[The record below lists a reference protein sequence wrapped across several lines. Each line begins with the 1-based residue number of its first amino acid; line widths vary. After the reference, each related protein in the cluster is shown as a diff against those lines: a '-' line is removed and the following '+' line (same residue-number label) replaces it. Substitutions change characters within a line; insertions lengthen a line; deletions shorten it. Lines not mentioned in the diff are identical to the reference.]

1 MRAMIH
7 QFCSLRVVA
16 GDMNGVLVEECQ
28 GTIPDAFRTAHF
40 EPTTEFPL
48 PDSRASQADFD
59 AFIDAIRDAGGEGFA
74 SLLAGAQL

>member
-1 MRAMIH
+1 MQIH
-7 QFCSLRVVA
+7 QFSSLRVVA

-40 EPTTEFPL
+40 GPTTEFPL
-48 PDSRASQADFD
+48 PDSRASQTDFD
-59 AFIDAIRDAGGEGFA
+59 TFIATIRDADSEDVA